1 MDPVESQT
9 EVRYPVTLTASEV
22 ELIRTALQMLVDTL
36 GHEEADELAETQA
49 VLARLPHVR
58 PSA

>member
-1 MDPVESQT
+1 MDPAESQT
-9 EVRYPVTLTASEV
+9 DVRYPVTLTASEV

-36 GHEEADELAETQA
+36 GHDEAEELAEAQA